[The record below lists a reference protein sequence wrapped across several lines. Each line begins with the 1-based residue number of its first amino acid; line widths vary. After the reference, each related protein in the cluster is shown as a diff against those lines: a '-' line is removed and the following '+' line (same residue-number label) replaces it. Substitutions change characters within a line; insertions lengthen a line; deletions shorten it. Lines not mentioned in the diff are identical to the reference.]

1 MSQAKA
7 LQSMARLLRISEYDA
22 IAIACDI
29 SCQKGLAP
37 LFKYNFRN
45 SAALA
50 LPLRVTLRYLYV
62 SHTCHRAAS
71 CGSPQSMILL
81 SHHIDMVNA
90 DQFRKGVRLIA
101 VDRGASWRLPGLEAP
116 ASRVALSGS
125 IPRAEPSRSLAV
137 ISP

>member
-1 MSQAKA
+1 
-7 LQSMARLLRISEYDA
+7 MARLLRISEYDA

-37 LFKYNFRN
+37 LFKYNFLN
-45 SAALA
+45 QTQAQ
-50 LPLRVTLRYLYV
+50 LPLRVTEMHHSARRNRWY
-62 SHTCHRAAS
+62 
-71 CGSPQSMILL
+71 LL

-90 DQFRKGVRLIA
+90 DQFRKGVRRIA
-101 VDRGASWRLPGLEAP
+101 VDRGAAWRLAGLEAP
-116 ASRVALSGS
+116 PSRVALSGS

>member
-29 SCQKGLAP
+29 SCQKGTCTTVQVQFPQLSCAP
-37 LFKYNFRN
+37 L
-45 SAALA
+45 
-50 LPLRVTLRYLYV
+50 
-62 SHTCHRAAS
+62 TCHRAAS
-71 CGSPQSMILL
+71 RGSSQSMVLL

-90 DQFRKGVRLIA
+90 DQFRKGIRLIA
-101 VDRGASWRLPGLEAP
+101 VDRGAACRLPGLEAP
-116 ASRVALSGS
+116 APRAALSGS